1 MNIKSRRA
9 LIVISG
15 VLLVMVV
22 VAATLY
28 ALPTI
33 ARHVAISQLQAIT
46 KRPVSID
53 RVDIQLLSGRFAIHG
68 LHVAE
73 PGGGAPFADFERL
86 EARLN
91 LLAALRGHIWVREL
105 VLRKPILR
113 IVRLGKDFNF
123 SDLIEGSETTEKR
136 LDVTV
141 DRFTLIDG
149 TVAFEDRALPER
161 RTWTSDDIQIEAHN
175 VSTLR
180 DDGTVVASSMT
191 AGAPNFVEIEQFR
204 LYPIHLKAKAVVK
217 GLDLALARLY
227 LPADAPVVLDR
238 GRVSSTLLVTVDARA
253 GVRADL
259 TGEFEDLVLVRPGE
273 RDPVTQIPK
282 LTAQLTD
289 FAVQDEQIRVGQF
302 ELKGSASVRDPRS
315 QQRARYQV
323 SAIRASIADVTWPI
337 TTPGRL
343 DVQTAIPGGGTLSV
357 TGMLRPPP
365 AASQLHLRLNDLDL
379 AAWNRFIPVAARLN
393 GRGEADLRIDE
404 PLAAGVPTRVNG
416 SIAVNRLAVRDAQQE
431 LVGAQ
436 RVEATGLEVQWPTR
450 LGVKRL
456 VVSGPRAIVE
466 RDKDGAFPLTA
477 LWDRPAGAATSSPER
492 EPKSVESDPKSV
504 TAQPPR
510 IEVGEVAVRNGVI
523 SWRDEMI
530 KPRVA
535 LDLSQLDVTVT
546 GGGWPLRPLG
556 VKLAVRPPGG
566 GQLQIAG
573 RVGVDPFDADLR
585 VSARETELAHYQPYA
600 PVRAQFS
607 GRADLDLAVVL
618 PALSEANASEFRGTV
633 RGNAVLSRVDVRDG
647 QRTVIR
653 VDRAAATALDV
664 EWPRSVKVRG
674 LALRRPWILLERNQ
688 SGALPLLALL
698 APETGN
704 ATPTSGATPTR
715 SASPSDSKGPATVPV
730 ILSELVIEE
739 GGARVVDGSLT
750 PPFAVDLAGLAGRI
764 DGVSTA
770 PGAKPARLDL
780 KGRVGDGS
788 LSLRGTVAAL
798 SGPLRVDLEAGLRE
812 FAVPRTNPYLV
823 NQVAWEARDGWL
835 TTSLHCRI
843 DGDNLDAKTEI
854 LLSRLQV
861 ARASG
866 NDQAQA
872 RIGLP
877 LGMIVSLMKNR
888 RGDIQLVLPVGG
900 RVNDPRFDFT
910 EVIWS
915 TLRNAAVKAITAPVS
930 WIGRVRFSDDSRIQ
944 RIEVDPIRFEPGTAK
959 PTPEGQEQVTRV
971 VAFLDQTPATR
982 LTATAVVSRR
992 DLTALKQP
1000 GLDKAIERVA
1010 REAKIPPDEAA
1021 ARVFQERLPGK
1032 PVPETT
1038 DAIRAA
1044 LLEAEPSPA
1053 EAVSTLSEERLK
1065 AVRAAVKKAGV
1076 DQSRLLEA
1084 KPAGDAEGDEPQV
1097 KLDLAEPE
1105 NPERPGRGP
1114 AEFLRKLTSDADTT
1128 KSSAR

>member
-1 MNIKSRRA
+1 MDIKSRRA

-22 VAATLY
+22 VAAALY
-28 ALPTI
+28 ALPSI
-33 ARHVAISQLQAIT
+33 ARHVAISQLQPIT

-141 DRFTLIDG
+141 DRFALIDG

-393 GRGEADLRIDE
+393 GRGEADLRINE

-431 LVGAQ
+431 LLGAQ

-466 RDKDGAFPLTA
+466 RDKEGGFPLMA
-477 LWDRPAGAATSSPER
+477 LWDSPAGAAISSPER
-492 EPKSVESDPKSV
+492 EPKSVIAPR
-504 TAQPPR
+504 PPR
-510 IEVGEVAVRNGVI
+510 IEVGEIAVRNGVL
-523 SWRDEMI
+523 SWRDEI
-530 KPRVA
+530 VKPRVA
-535 LDLSQLDVTVT
+535 LDLSQLDATVT

-566 GQLQIAG
+566 GQLQVVG

-585 VSARETELAHYQPYA
+585 VSARDTELAHYQPYA

-618 PALSEANASEFRGTV
+618 PALSEAGASEFRGTV
-633 RGNAVLSRVDVRDG
+633 RGNAALSRVDVRDG
-647 QRTVIR
+647 QRTVIK
-653 VDRAAATALDV
+653 VDRAAATALEVD
-664 EWPRSVKVRG
+664 WPRSVKVRG
-674 LALRRPWILLERNQ
+674 LALRRPWILLARDQ

-698 APETGN
+698 APEAGK
-704 ATPTSGATPTR
+704 AAPTPGATPPR
-715 SASPSDSKGPATVPV
+715 SASPSDSNGPATVPV
-730 ILSELVIEE
+730 MLSELVIEE

-780 KGRVGDGS
+780 KGRVGDGL

-798 SGPLRVDLEAGLRE
+798 SR
-812 FAVPRTNPYLV
+812 
-823 NQVAWEARDGWL
+823 
-835 TTSLHCRI
+835 
-843 DGDNLDAKTEI
+843 
-854 LLSRLQV
+854 
-861 ARASG
+861 
-866 NDQAQA
+866 
-872 RIGLP
+872 
-877 LGMIVSLMKNR
+877 
-888 RGDIQLVLPVGG
+888 
-900 RVNDPRFDFT
+900 
-910 EVIWS
+910 
-915 TLRNAAVKAITAPVS
+915 
-930 WIGRVRFSDDSRIQ
+930 
-944 RIEVDPIRFEPGTAK
+944 
-959 PTPEGQEQVTRV
+959 
-971 VAFLDQTPATR
+971 
-982 LTATAVVSRR
+982 
-992 DLTALKQP
+992 
-1000 GLDKAIERVA
+1000 
-1010 REAKIPPDEAA
+1010 
-1021 ARVFQERLPGK
+1021 
-1032 PVPETT
+1032 
-1038 DAIRAA
+1038 
-1044 LLEAEPSPA
+1044 
-1053 EAVSTLSEERLK
+1053 
-1065 AVRAAVKKAGV
+1065 
-1076 DQSRLLEA
+1076 
-1084 KPAGDAEGDEPQV
+1084 
-1097 KLDLAEPE
+1097 
-1105 NPERPGRGP
+1105 
-1114 AEFLRKLTSDADTT
+1114 
-1128 KSSAR
+1128 

>member
-1 MNIKSRRA
+1 MNIRSRRS

-15 VLLVMVV
+15 VLLLVV
-22 VAATLY
+22 VVGAMLY
-28 ALPTI
+28 ALPTV
-33 ARHVAISQLQAIT
+33 ARHVAISQLRAIT

-53 RVDIQLLSGRFAIHG
+53 RVDVQLLSGRFAIHG

-73 PGGGAPFADFERL
+73 PDGAPFADFERL

-91 LLAALRGHIWVREL
+91 VLAALRGHIWVREL

-113 IVRLGKDFNF
+113 IARLGKDFNF
-123 SDLIEGSETTEKR
+123 SDLVEGSGTIEKQ

-141 DRFTLIDG
+141 DRFALVDG

-238 GRVSSTLLVTVDARA
+238 GRMSSTLLVTVDARA

-259 TGEFEDLVLVRPGE
+259 TGEFENLVLVKPGE

-289 FAVQDEQIRVGQF
+289 FAVQDEQVRVGQF

-323 SAIRASIADVTWPI
+323 SAIRASIADLTWPI

-343 DVQTAIPGGGTLSV
+343 DAQTAIPGGGTLAV

-379 AAWNRFIPVAARLN
+379 PAWNRFIPVAARLN
-393 GRGEADLRIDE
+393 GRGEADLRINE
-404 PLAAGVPTRVNG
+404 PLAAGVPTRVSG
-416 SIAVNRLAVRDAQQE
+416 TIAVNRLAVRDAQQE
-431 LVGAQ
+431 LLGAQ

-466 RDKDGAFPLTA
+466 RDQEGGFPLMA
-477 LWDRPAGAATSSPER
+477 LWDRPAGAAISSPER
-492 EPKSVESDPKSV
+492 EPKSV
-504 TAQPPR
+504 TAPRPPR
-510 IEVGEVAVRNGVI
+510 IEVGEIAVRNGVL
-523 SWRDEMI
+523 SWRDEMV

-535 LDLSQLDVTVT
+535 LDLSQLDATVT

-585 VSARETELAHYQPYA
+585 VSARETELAHYQPYV

-698 APETGN
+698 APEAGK
-704 ATPTSGATPTR
+704 AAPTPGATPPR
-715 SASPSDSKGPATVPV
+715 SASPSDSNGPATVPV
-730 ILSELVIEE
+730 MLSELVIEE

-764 DGVSTA
+764 DGISTV

-780 KGRVGDGS
+780 KGRVGDGL

-823 NQVAWEARDGWL
+823 NQVAWEARDGYL

-888 RGDIQLVLPVGG
+888 RGDIQLALPVGG

-915 TLRNAAVKAITAPVS
+915 TLRNAAVNAITAPVS

-959 PTPEGQEQVTRV
+959 PTPEGQEQVTRL

-982 LTATAVVSRR
+982 LTATAVGSRR
-992 DLTALKQP
+992 DLAALKQP

-1065 AVRAAVKKAGV
+1065 AVRAAVKKAGI

-1105 NPERPGRGP
+1105 NPGRPGQGP
-1114 AEFLRKLTSDADTT
+1114 AEFLRRLTGDADTT